1 MSLETKEFKSYAYL
15 PEDLLLKI
23 LEKTPDTAEKLS
35 QMISNSD
42 ESLSKGREEL
52 NKYNIIKTV
61 QSKEYTDSLI
71 AVDGANIIE
80 KMTGSD
86 LLMAI
91 AVGVEGLTDTPSKQ
105 WTKNSEQYY
114 QWQDALPHHVANS
127 RLCQGIMF
135 LMELSILANSDHE
148 IRIMDGSHITSILKL
163 NSLLSAN
170 AEALADEK
178 YVESLN
184 NFLSENYQKIIPD
197 IPNIIDKAFKNS
209 NIIGLAKYSSS
220 RDILDSKY
228 LENVR
233 KEFNPA
239 GDDKTYFSLLLN
251 ENEYTQ
257 PLEVGQSD
265 KEKTQWDIIHI
276 KCNLN
281 LKNIKDTN
289 NKEINKNEL
298 NKKLKK
304 SISCFRPSRKEG
316 SDLYFCYYKPFKEG
330 LCYRIEIKKELAKDI
345 QRLEKY
351 LVSIKNQIFYPEIHE
366 PYPQYLADIIAKNI
380 SLGMNAVK
388 QAVTSHEKLNT
399 KENFHLSLSY
409 RSN

>member
-1 MSLETKEFKSYAYL
+1 MLENKNINTYAYL

-35 QMISNSD
+35 QMINNSD
-42 ESLSKGREEL
+42 ESLIKGREEL
-52 NKYNIIKTV
+52 NKHNIIKTIKTV
-61 QSKEYTDSLI
+61 EYTDSLI
-71 AVDGANIIE
+71 AVDGANIVE

-91 AVGVEGLTDTPSKQ
+91 AVGVEGLTNNPAKQ
-105 WTKNSEQYY
+105 WSENSEQYY

-135 LMELSILANSDHE
+135 LMELSILAKSHHE

-184 NFLSENYQKIIPD
+184 TFLSENYQKIIPD
-197 IPNIIDKAFKNS
+197 IPDIIDKAFKNS

-220 RDILDSKY
+220 RDILDSIY
-228 LENVR
+228 LKNVQ
-233 KEFNPA
+233 KEFNIA

-251 ENEYTQ
+251 EDEYTQ
-257 PLEVGQSD
+257 PLEVGQSE
-265 KEKTQWDIIHI
+265 KEKTQWNIIHI

-281 LKNIKDTN
+281 LKNIKNTN
-289 NKEINKNEL
+289 NNEKVDIDKL
-298 NKKLKK
+298 NKDLKK
-304 SISCFRPSRKEG
+304 SISRFRPSRKEG
-316 SDLYFCYYKPFKEG
+316 TDLYFCYYKPFKEG
-330 LCYRIEIKKELAKDI
+330 LCYRIEMKKALAKDI

-351 LVSIKNQIFYPEIHE
+351 LLSIKNQIFYPEIHE

-380 SLGMNAVK
+380 SLGMDAVK